1 MLARIS
7 IKGRDHDVRSR
18 VIRGGSWNN
27 NARWARSAN
36 RNRNEPG
43 NRNNNLGFRF
53 ARARGE
59 IGRSASTRSLSCPAA
74 IRPGRKGKGPDRASS
89 REGFPR
95 ERSVRLPL
103 SGGPS

>member
-7 IKGRDHDVRSR
+7 IKGRDHDVRKR

-27 NARWARSAN
+27 NARNARSAN

-43 NRNNNLGFRF
+43 NRNNNLGFRVD
-53 ARARGE
+53 RDRGE
-59 IGRSASTRSLSCPAA
+59 IGGSASTRSLSCPGH
-74 IRPGRKGKGPDRASS
+74 IWPGRKGKGPDRASS
-89 REGFPR
+89 REGFPSK
-95 ERSVRLPL
+95 RSVRLPL